1 MKYLLLTALVL
12 LSNCQKSDP
21 DTVLYGYIEG
31 RPVHIA
37 PLPTGKII
45 KLFVQEGEEVS
56 SGQALFS
63 IDPSRAKASLASA
76 KSAQSAAQSRLA
88 DLQKSGRP
96 EEIRAARQ
104 ALTRHKSQLTL
115 ARENLER
122 SKVLVSK
129 KLSPTTRLE
138 TDQANFNSATAAVEE
153 AKARLALL
161 QQPARAD
168 QIASAHAEVARLHAQ
183 VTRAEIE
190 LDDHQIS
197 ALQSAKVETIY
208 RRAGELAGANQPVM
222 ALLPAENLRIR
233 FYIPE
238 PRLQEVSSGMEV
250 SISCDNC
257 PADLIANVTFIASQS
272 EFTPPIIFTQKER
285 SKLMWMVEA
294 KPEFPHKFRIGQPVE
309 IRW

>member
-1 MKYLLLTALVL
+1 MKYLFFTALIL
-12 LSNCQKSDP
+12 LSSCQSPDEDP
-21 DTVLYGYIEG
+21 VLYGYVEG

-37 PLPTGKII
+37 PIPTGKII
-45 KLFVQEGEEVS
+45 ELFVQEGEDVA
-56 SGQALFS
+56 SGQALFA
-63 IDPSRAKASLASA
+63 IDPSRAKAALISA
-76 KSAQSAAQSRLA
+76 KFAQSAAQSRLD

-104 ALTRHKSQLTL
+104 ALVRHKTQLTL

-138 TDQANFNSATAAVEE
+138 TDQASFNSAAASVEE

-168 QIASAHAEVARLHAQ
+168 QIASAHSEAARLHSQVIRAQ
-183 VTRAEIE
+183 IE
-190 LDDHQIS
+190 LDDHQIL
-197 ALQSAKVETIY
+197 ALQSARVETIY
-208 RRAGELAGANQPVM
+208 RRAGELAGPNQPVM
-222 ALLPAENLRIR
+222 ALLPPENLRIR

-238 PRLQEVSSGMEV
+238 PRLQEVHSGMKV
-250 SISCDNC
+250 RISCDNC
-257 PADLIANVTFIASQS
+257 PEGLIANVTFIASQS

-285 SKLMWMVEA
+285 AKLMWMVEA